1 MNKRYGS
8 VHMENCY
15 LLDVAYAS
23 GGLLN
28 STIPIIFIISGIV
41 LLIIYYCKAKHN
53 QERETIVTNERKSV
67 NVGLIW
73 RIFGIIFSILFAISI
88 FNLIFAYL
96 RVTSSVQQLAVYV
109 YYVPAILWGVLAIGC
124 GVLYYLANITHNTKK

>member
-1 MNKRYGS
+1 
-8 VHMENCY
+8 MENCY

-41 LLIIYYCKAKHN
+41 LMIIYYCKNRHS
-53 QERETIVTNERKSV
+53 QEREIIVTNERKSV
-67 NVGLIW
+67 SVGLIW
-73 RIFGIIFSILFAISI
+73 IILGLIFSVLFAINI
-88 FNLIFAYL
+88 FDLIFAYL
-96 RVTSSVQQLAVYV
+96 RVTNSVQLLAMDV
-109 YYVPAILWGVLAIGC
+109 YYLPAILWGVLAIGC